1 MSRATPKGLNDEF
14 NTIYKLKSASTLP
27 LSEAKTSLESLFTK
41 PEQKDEEEDEL
52 MEIIKE
58 DEH

>member
-1 MSRATPKGLNDEF
+1 MS
-14 NTIYKLKSASTLP
+14 SSSTLP

-58 DEH
+58 EEK